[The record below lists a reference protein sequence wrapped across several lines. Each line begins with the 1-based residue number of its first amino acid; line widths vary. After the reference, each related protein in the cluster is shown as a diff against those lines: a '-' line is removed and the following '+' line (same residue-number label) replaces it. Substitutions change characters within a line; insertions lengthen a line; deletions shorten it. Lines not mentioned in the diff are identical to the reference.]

1 MAALTAERITREF
14 AGNLLALEVAAGSTI
29 YAGAM
34 VGIDGGKA
42 VPASAT
48 VKAVGV
54 AQNTAEAGKTVTVK
68 SGVFAVE
75 NDDAAQA
82 QVGTRVFVKD
92 DQTVTKTGTAGT
104 TAEAGTLLG
113 FDEDGLAIVKFDL

>member
-14 AGNLLALEVAAGSTI
+14 AGNLLALEVAASKKI

-34 VGIDGGKA
+34 VGIASGKA
-42 VPASAT
+42 TPATSS
-48 VKAVGV
+48 VKAVGI
-54 AQNTAEAGKTVTVK
+54 AQNTASAGETVK
-68 SGVFAVE
+68 VKAGVFAVE
-75 NDDAAQA
+75 NDDAAAA
-82 QVGTRVFVKD
+82 QIGTVLYVKD

-104 TAEAGTLLG
+104 TATAGILLG